1 MKEHRKEVEQQE
13 RRKYIKS
20 PKRQSQSEQNKS
32 AITDHVN
39 TENHVINWDEATVI
53 ARESDRTTR
62 WIREAVKI
70 RHESQ
75 GVMNKDEGTHQLSHI
90 YDKLL
95 LPLRMCSHEQSFRRR
110 KQLLPKRQ

>member
-13 RRKYIKS
+13 GRKYTGS
-20 PKRQSQSEQNKS
+20 TKRQSQSEQNKS

-39 TENHVINWDEATVI
+39 TENHVIKRDEATVI

-70 RHESQ
+70 RQESQ
-75 GVMNKDEGTHQLSHI
+75 GVMNRDEGAYQLSHI
-90 YDKLL
+90 YDKLVTAHL
-95 LPLRMCSHEQSFRRR
+95 ADI
-110 KQLLPKRQ
+110 